1 MKKRLAALLAVLM
14 MLTVCLPALGECT
27 PLLYRATDGAGH
39 EIYLMGTIHLARE
52 STYPLPDYVLDAFER
67 CDVLARIPIFGA
79 ASSLNV
85 GCATSICLYEI
96 ARQRANGKK

>member
-1 MKKRLAALLAVLM
+1 MASAKELAEFTGAAGKK
-14 MLTVCLPALGECT
+14 LT
-27 PLLYRATDGAGH
+27 ATC
-39 EIYLMGTIHLARE
+39 
-52 STYPLPDYVLDAFER
+52 LDARRWYYDEDLTHDIALIIGNETFGLSKAWKER
-67 CDVLARIPIFGA
+67 CNVLARIPIFGA